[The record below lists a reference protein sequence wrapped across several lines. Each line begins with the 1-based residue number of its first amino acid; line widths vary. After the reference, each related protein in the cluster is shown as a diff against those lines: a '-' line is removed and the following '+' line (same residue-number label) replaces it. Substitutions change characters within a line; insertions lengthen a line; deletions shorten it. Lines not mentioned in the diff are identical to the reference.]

1 MAKAKAEKPR
11 AGKPKAAG
19 AKPAEP
25 SSIYL
30 IFGEDGYLVEQG
42 LRRVLGVIRSR
53 IAAGAAAPGGDLLSG
68 GGLLAGATGGPGGAG
83 EELEVDS
90 VDCKEAGI
98 AGMVAEMAT
107 PSLFSTSKA
116 TVLRNFRL
124 DGKSKIAEELGQFL
138 SGGVP
143 PGQFVILLPDK
154 VDKRLK
160 VVKSIAKQGEMIE
173 FARLSDDG
181 LRAWVIERFT
191 EEGKAA
197 SRDVAEA
204 LIDLK
209 GYDLRTLDSEI
220 AKAATYVGESP
231 KVTPRDIEVLVGRS
245 RTEQAFELISSVLAQ
260 NVGEALEILKDLLDT
275 NQSPIS
281 MIYRLSSAARGL
293 VIMKLF
299 CEEESVKWSPNSSFG
314 QFRAA
319 VLPKYTEWVEAK
331 GIDKGDALLRAN
343 PYFTYSRFK
352 EGAGLKLEA
361 LIDLMDRLLEANAQL
376 VSTSVNATVVL
387 ERVIAGVGR

>member
-1 MAKAKAEKPR
+1 MTKAKAE
-11 AGKPKAAG
+11 KPKAAG

-30 IFGEDGYLVEQG
+30 IFGEDGYLVEEG

-53 IAAGAAAPGGDLLSG
+53 VETGGALLEGGGLLSG
-68 GGLLAGATGGPGGAG
+68 GAGS
-83 EELEVDS
+83 ELEVDT
-90 VDCKEAGI
+90 VDCKDAGI

-116 TVLRNFRL
+116 TVLKNFKL
-124 DGKSKIAEELGQFL
+124 EGKSKVAEELGQFL
-138 SGGVP
+138 SGGVA

-181 LRAWVIERFT
+181 LRDWVIERFT
-191 EEGKAA
+191 EEGKEA

-220 AKAATYVGESP
+220 AKAVTYVGESP
-231 KVTPRDIEVLVGRS
+231 RVTPKDLEVLVGRS

-299 CEEESVKWSPNSSFG
+299 CNEESVKWSPNSSFP
-314 QFRAA
+314 QFRGA
-319 VLPKYTEWVEAK
+319 VLPKYTEWVEAR
-331 GIDKGDALLRAN
+331 GIDRGDALLRAN

>member
-1 MAKAKAEKPR
+1 MLRLWIGLRSESMAKAKTA
-11 AGKPKAAG
+11 KADV
-19 AKPAEP
+19 AKANN
-25 SSIYL
+25 IYL

-42 LRRVLGVIRSR
+42 LRRVLGVIRSEV
-53 IAAGAAAPGGDLLSG
+53 GSNGGED
-68 GGLLAGATGGPGGAG
+68 
-83 EELEVDS
+83 LEVDI

-107 PSLFSTSKA
+107 PSLFSTCRA
-116 TVLRNFRL
+116 TVLKHFRL
-124 DGKSKIAEELGQFL
+124 EGKSKVADELGQFL
-138 SGGVP
+138 AGGVP
-143 PGQFVILLPDK
+143 QGQFVILLPDK

-160 VVKSIAKQGEMIE
+160 VVKSIARQGEMIE
-173 FARLSDDG
+173 LNRLSNDG
-181 LRAWVIERFT
+181 LRDWIVERFT
-191 EEGKAA
+191 EEGKSA

-209 GYDLRTLDSEI
+209 GDDLRTLNSEI
-220 AKAATYVGESP
+220 DKTVSYVGENP
-231 KVTPRDIEVLVGRS
+231 RVTPKDIEVLVGRS
-245 RTEQAFELISSVLAQ
+245 RTEQAFELITSVLSQ

-281 MIYRLSSAARGL
+281 MIYRLSSAVRGL

-299 CEEESVKWSPNSSFG
+299 CEEESVKWSPNSSFP
-314 QFRAA
+314 QFRGA
-319 VLPKYTEWVEAK
+319 VLPKYAEWVEAK
-331 GIDKGDALLRAN
+331 GIDRGDALLRAN

-352 EGAGLKLEA
+352 EGAGLKLKD
-361 LIDLMDRLLEANAQL
+361 LIDLLDKLLEANAQL

>member
-1 MAKAKAEKPR
+1 MAKAKAEKP
-11 AGKPKAAG
+11 KATSNS
-19 AKPAEP
+19 AEP
-25 SSIYL
+25 NNIYL

-42 LRRVLGVIRSR
+42 LRRVLGVIRSQVE
-53 IAAGAAAPGGDLLSG
+53 AGGA
-68 GGLLAGATGGPGGAG
+68 LLAGGAG
-83 EELEVDS
+83 EDLEVDT
-90 VDCKEAGI
+90 VDCKDAGI
-98 AGMVAEMAT
+98 AGMIAEMAT

-116 TVLRNFRL
+116 TVLRHFKL
-124 DGKSKIAEELGQFL
+124 EGKSKVADELGQFL
-138 SGGVP
+138 SGGVS

-173 FARLSDDG
+173 FTRLSDDG
-181 LRAWVIERFT
+181 LRDWVIERFT
-191 EEGKAA
+191 EEDKEA

-220 AKAATYVGESP
+220 TKAVTYVGGSP
-231 KVTPRDIEVLVGRS
+231 RVTPKDIEVLVGRS

-260 NVGEALEILKDLLDT
+260 NVGESLEILKDLLDT

-299 CEEESVKWSPNSSFG
+299 CTEESVKWSPNSSFS
-314 QFRAA
+314 QFRGA
-319 VLPKYTEWVEAK
+319 VLPKYTEWVEAR
-331 GIDKGDALLRAN
+331 GIDRGDALLRAN

-352 EGAGLKLEA
+352 EGAGLELEA